1 MKGIA
6 LPDIK
11 PLKATIIKIVK
22 SGDSACIGTLVQRTK
37 ESPDRPKTFKMLVL
51 DKDGIVYQRK
61 GGLYSK

>member
-37 ESPDRPKTFKMLVL
+37 ESPDLRHLKC
-51 DKDGIVYQRK
+51 
-61 GGLYSK
+61 

>member
-22 SGDSACIGTLVQRTK
+22 SGDGACIGSLVQ
-37 ESPDRPKTFKMLVL
+37 SPDRPKTFKMLVL
-51 DKDGIVYQRK
+51 DKDGIVYQ
-61 GGLYSK
+61 